1 MDQVELDSF
10 VSKLKSLWQLGFSAT
25 LHLEVEGGKA
35 SAVMKADLG
44 FLPPPTHYHRRHGSN
59 RNRGPA
65 YNRRQAQRRKDFND
79 HASNTIERHF
89 DAVKANSQNVTPVTE
104 DDGEVTEQVAHHD
117 NAEITEAEDN
127 DNVATTSLEQ
137 ELRAKIRSLQD
148 EIQEKNEALAVNNM
162 LHEDFKEM
170 VKNKYF
176 YSSDDEISDYEPDEA
191 KRELSRQD
199 FLRRKLEKR
208 STVVQKNMACL
219 KCNFI
224 AKSEPGLKTHVKK
237 KH

>member
-1 MDQVELDSF
+1 MLGLAIVRP
-10 VSKLKSLWQLGFSAT
+10 KL
-25 LHLEVEGGKA
+25 
-35 SAVMKADLG
+35 
-44 FLPPPTHYHRRHGSN
+44 
-59 RNRGPA
+59 
-65 YNRRQAQRRKDFND
+65 
-79 HASNTIERHF
+79 
-89 DAVKANSQNVTPVTE
+89 
-104 DDGEVTEQVAHHD
+104 VTEQVAHHD
-117 NAEITEAEDN
+117 NAEITEAEDT